1 MGREREGAV
10 WRGDRTRVS
19 QQEDAEII
27 GIIGSIGKALLRA
40 GFSYYR

>member
-1 MGREREGAV
+1 MGEERSAV

-27 GIIGSIGKALLRA
+27 GIIGTFGKALLIA